1 MTNPYRAGATATAFL
16 LLLAASVIFSSNSV
30 SAAETKK
37 PNIVFMMADNLGYG
51 DLGVYGGGE
60 TRGMPT
66 PRIDRLASEGVRFTQ
81 FLVEPGCTPSRAAF
95 LTGRYSIRSGL
106 SLVIVPGTPNTLAD
120 KEITLAEMLKDAGYD
135 TAMYGKWHLGT
146 DEQSLPHNQGFD
158 EFYGIL
164 NTTDEALYV
173 PTMQMAKAP
182 MLPES
187 AVPQIHRAVRG
198 GKLEPVK
205 PYNFRTRRTIDVEI
219 TDLSVNYIKKHAQ
232 TGKPFFLFI
241 PWTRPHYPNL
251 TSEAFKRKSRIG
263 LYGDSVMEMDHNTG
277 RVLDAIQE
285 AGIKDNTIVIFISD
299 NGPMRETVWPDA
311 GFAGPFR
318 GELGDPWEGSIRT
331 VGMVKWPGKI
341 TPRVSN
347 EMFSIMDFY
356 PTLARIAGTK
366 VPTDRPIDGVDQG
379 DFLFGRQDTSNR
391 ESLLTFT
398 GDQLQAVRWR
408 QFRVYFTDVVPVG
421 SGPSRRGGL
430 SSASVPLNG
439 YPLIYNIE
447 RDPREEHN
455 MSTTHGWV
463 AAYFIREVMKYK
475 RSLKEHPN
483 PPAPNLTKW

>member
-1 MTNPYRAGATATAFL
+1 
-16 LLLAASVIFSSNSV
+16 
-30 SAAETKK
+30 
-37 PNIVFMMADNLGYG
+37 
-51 DLGVYGGGE
+51 
-60 TRGMPT
+60 
-66 PRIDRLASEGVRFTQ
+66 
-81 FLVEPGCTPSRAAF
+81 
-95 LTGRYSIRSGL
+95 
-106 SLVIVPGTPNTLAD
+106 
-120 KEITLAEMLKDAGYD
+120 
-135 TAMYGKWHLGT
+135 
-146 DEQSLPHNQGFD
+146 
-158 EFYGIL
+158 
-164 NTTDEALYV
+164 
-173 PTMQMAKAP
+173 
-182 MLPES
+182 
-187 AVPQIHRAVRG
+187 
-198 GKLEPVK
+198 
-205 PYNFRTRRTIDVEI
+205 
-219 TDLSVNYIKKHAQ
+219 
-232 TGKPFFLFI
+232 
-241 PWTRPHYPNL
+241 
-251 TSEAFKRKSRIG
+251 
-263 LYGDSVMEMDHNTG
+263 
-277 RVLDAIQE
+277 
-285 AGIKDNTIVIFISD
+285 
-299 NGPMRETVWPDA
+299 MRETVWPDA

-356 PTLARIAGTK
+356 PTLARIAGAK

-421 SGPSRRGGL
+421 SGPSRRSGL

-455 MSTTHGWV
+455 ISTTHGWV
-463 AAYFIREVMKYK
+463 IAYYLREIMKYR